1 MGDCGPFTNHG
12 KRIQNFRETGDLNH
26 IYMNELDKACFAHDA
41 SFSDSKDLAKK
52 TAQFPLPSPVSW
64 GVIFCIFT
72 CFFVC
77 LFVCLF
83 FWGGGGVSKFHSSRG
98 GKGGFLGK
106 CLLGGRHSFQGLH
119 SNNQIIVKLHFWKN
133 NQENHV

>member
-77 LFVCLF
+77 LFVCFFGGVGGLANF
-83 FWGGGGVSKFHSSRG
+83 TLPEGGKVDFWGNV
-98 GKGGFLGK
+98 
-106 CLLGGRHSFQGLH
+106 CLGGDIPFKGFIA
-119 SNNQIIVKLHFWKN
+119 IIKS
-133 NQENHV
+133 